1 MRVRSFQPWV
11 ETRIF
16 EETFPG
22 ENLFHYIE
30 INLLILQLTEA
41 GQTGTPGVPALL
53 LEPPVVRE
61 FRAVAENVR
70 SQNPGMEEPTV
81 LVRCSDLDPVT
92 LDLVMVRQSML
103 RVRLKLFYISH
114 RYLVIDILY

>member
-16 EETFPG
+16 DETFPG
-22 ENLFHYIE
+22 ENLFYQQRDA
-30 INLLILQLTEA
+30 NLLILQLTEA

-61 FRAVAENVR
+61 FRAVGENVR
-70 SQNPGMEEPTV
+70 SQNPGTEEPTAV
-81 LVRCSDLDPVT
+81 ERCSELEAVT
-92 LDLVMVRQSML
+92 LDLVV
-103 RVRLKLFYISH
+103 
-114 RYLVIDILY
+114 